1 MSRQISDEE
10 LSRVKM
16 VRCVRHIKS
25 LFEGVDIAICVS
37 FYAAVFASNAGTTVV
52 CVYGDEYYRRKFSA
66 LKNVHLVDARKVM
79 ESRGFVEE

>member
-1 MSRQISDEE
+1 LSRQISDEG

-25 LFEGVDIAICVS
+25 LFEGADIAICVS
-37 FYAAVFASNAGTTVV
+37 FHAAIFASNAGVTIV

-66 LKNVHLVDARKVM
+66 LKNAHLVDVCHT
-79 ESRGFVEE
+79 S